1 MEHGMNEINRLMEK
15 FAKEYDDADVEEIIA
30 YVRKQL
36 AMYDAGIKPKRQ
48 EVEQLDMSA
57 IVANIQK
64 AKGKV
69 TQSKPTGSI
78 RRRI

>member
-1 MEHGMNEINRLMEK
+1 MNEVNRLMEK
-15 FAKEYDDADVEEIIA
+15 YAREYDDADVEEIIA

-48 EVEQLDMSA
+48 EVEQLDMAA
-57 IVANIQK
+57 IVANIAK

-69 TQSKPTGSI
+69 AEKPVSKI
-78 RRRI
+78 KRRI